1 MKATKELL
9 NNWINS
15 ISFIEKAYDV
25 PTFRIHGDNI
35 FIREIGDVTHVAIA
49 GSNHFRS

>member
-15 ISFIEKAYDV
+15 ISFIERAYDV
-25 PTFRIHGDNI
+25 PTLKVHNDSV
-35 FIREIGDVTHVAIA
+35 FIREIEDVTQ
-49 GSNHFRS
+49 GS